1 MEKTFYWRKSKVFV
15 LACVFSIIVV
25 GLELL
30 AVYLVTEGQ
39 QKTVISDLSSPILDV
54 LVFIALFIAAKQSAV
69 HSKRLAIGLGLICLA
84 MFCNLLA
91 DSSWGIIELGLKQE
105 PFPSIADLFY
115 LIYYP
120 LILTGVLLL
129 PRNRGGTREN
139 LKRTLDISIVLLAAT
154 LGLWYFLIGP
164 SIQSNTGEP
173 FLNQIILLAYSV
185 GDVVL
190 LGALLDIIFSRY
202 GENIDV
208 YLIYLSASL
217 VVSIVA
223 DCIYSYQAL
232 QGSYVSGGV
241 LDISW
246 IIGTLLIG
254 LAAVSFI
261 VSNRSPDNPAQFS
274 QTKALIRKLQMFLPF
289 LSYILLVCAFLLL
302 VLVGP
307 NSKSMS
313 FKTISIFV
321 GGVIG
326 LVLVRQILTLSENIR
341 LNSQLSKTNDELQ
354 IEITKRDKVEEQLF
368 YDNLHDE
375 LTGLA
380 NRTLFKDRLD
390 QIIAYARRYAN
401 YSCAILFIDLD
412 RFKIINDSLGHLMG
426 DQILVLVAQRL
437 SVCLRSG
444 DTIARFGGDEFEVL
458 LNKTDDT
465 SSVLIAV
472 NKIIEALHAPFEL
485 EGHALYITASIGIV
499 PNLVGYERAEEILR
513 DADIAMYAA
522 KTLGKDRF
530 EIFDVNMRV
539 AANSRL
545 LVEND
550 IRKGLEN
557 QEFQLYYQPIVDLK
571 TNQLMGFEALIR
583 WLHNERGLLSP
594 AEFLDIAEESGLIVP
609 IGAWVLKQACVQLK
623 TWQEEYPALQGLSV
637 NVNISS
643 KQFSHP
649 KLDEL
654 VIEALNASGLDAGSL
669 KLEITEKVLINNYS
683 AARKVFSVLQELGVE
698 IQLDDFG
705 TGYSSLGYLQH
716 FQINALK
723 VDRSFIHEMDRD
735 HKSSELVRAIVAMA
749 HALGISIIAEGIET
763 ENELHD
769 LKGLMCDYGQG
780 FIISRPMDPEST
792 GKVLASM
799 GHGIQY
805 PDKNVER
812 KPKKDR

>member
-1 MEKTFYWRKSKVFV
+1 MEKTFHWRNSKVFV
-15 LACVFSIIVV
+15 LACIFSIIIV
-25 GLELL
+25 GLELA
-30 AVYLVTEGQ
+30 AVYLVTGEQ
-39 QKTVISDLSSPILDV
+39 QKTIISDFNAVILDA
-54 LVFIALFIAAKQSAV
+54 LVFAAFLIAAKQSAA
-69 HSKRLAIGLGLICLA
+69 HSKHLAIGLGLICLA
-84 MFCNLLA
+84 MFSNLLA
-91 DSSWGIIELGLKQE
+91 DISWGFIQLGLKQD
-105 PFPSIADLFY
+105 PFPSIPDLFY

-120 LILTGVLLL
+120 LILAGVLWL
-129 PRNRGGTREN
+129 PRNRADPREN
-139 LKRTLDISIVLLAAT
+139 LRRTLDIAIVLLAST

-173 FLNQIILLAYSV
+173 LLNQIILLAYSV

-190 LGALLDIIFSRY
+190 LGALLDIIFSRF
-202 GENIDV
+202 EESINSS
-208 YLIYLSASL
+208 LIYMAVALA
-217 VVSIVA
+217 VGIVT
-223 DCIYSYQAL
+223 DSIYSYQVL
-232 QGSYVSGGV
+232 QGTYVSGEL
-241 LDISW
+241 LDVGWDIT
-246 IIGTLLIG
+246 TLLMG
-254 LAAVSFI
+254 LTAISFI
-261 VSNRSPDNPAQFS
+261 VFNRHRADPAQFS
-274 QTKALIRKLQMFLPF
+274 QTRRLIQKIQTFLPF

-302 VLVGP
+302 VLAGP

-313 FKTISIFV
+313 FDTISIFV

-326 LVLVRQILTLSENIR
+326 LVLVRQVATLSENNR
-341 LNSQLSKTNDELQ
+341 LNTQLSKTNDELQ
-354 IEITKRDKVEEQLF
+354 IEIGKRDMIEEQLF
-368 YDNLHDE
+368 FDNLHDE

-426 DQILVLVAQRL
+426 DQILFLVARRL
-437 SVCLRSG
+437 TDCLRSG
-444 DTIARFGGDEFEVL
+444 DTVARFGGDEFEVL

-472 NKIIEALHAPFEL
+472 NKIIEALHSPFVV
-485 EGHALYITASIGIV
+485 EGHDLYITASIGIV
-499 PNLVGYERAEEILR
+499 PNLVGYEKAEEILR

-522 KTLGKDRF
+522 KTHGKDCF

-539 AANSRL
+539 EANSRL

-571 TNQLMGFEALIR
+571 TNRLMGFEALIR
-583 WLHNERGLLSP
+583 WLHNERGLLLP
-594 AEFLDIAEESGLIVP
+594 GEFLDIAEESGLIVP
-609 IGAWVLKQACVQLK
+609 IGEWVLKQACMQLK

-649 KLDEL
+649 RIEQQ
-654 VIEALNASGLDAGSL
+654 VVEALNASGLNASCL

-683 AARKVFSVLQELGVE
+683 AARKVFSILQELGVE

-723 VDRSFIHEMDRD
+723 VDRSFIHEMDKD

-763 ENELHD
+763 DNELHE
-769 LKGLMCDYGQG
+769 LKGLFCDYGQG
-780 FIISRPMDPEST
+780 FLISRPMDLVSA
-792 GKVLASM
+792 GKVLAAM
-799 GHGIQY
+799 GAGIQY
-805 PDKNVER
+805 PDQNVEK
-812 KPKKDR
+812 KPQRDR